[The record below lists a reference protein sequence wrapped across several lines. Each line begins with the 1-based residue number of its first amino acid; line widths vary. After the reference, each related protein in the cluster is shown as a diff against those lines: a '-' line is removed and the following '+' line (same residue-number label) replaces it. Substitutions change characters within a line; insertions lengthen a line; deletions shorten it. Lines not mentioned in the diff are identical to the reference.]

1 MEIGCGTSVEA
12 GIPPLHRLR
21 EIYRVTDRQGHV
33 SREHRFI
40 LSPTADTLLHEVLTE
55 PEEKTAEFVE
65 MFRACFLA
73 EPTLVM
79 RALKELK
86 DAGHL
91 VGPVITNN
99 FDVLAARAGLD
110 ECFMRRC
117 DQAVPDVEWV
127 DGAKA
132 LLVGLHADRRKV
144 QDRARARGM
153 QIVYLDPEG
162 FWHDDQFMPYP
173 LEGPQDSDLVCRAT
187 AAEAL
192 PALVN
197 LLKQQAG

>member
-1 MEIGCGTSVEA
+1 M
-12 GIPPLHRLR
+12 
-21 EIYRVTDRQGHV
+21 
-33 SREHRFI
+33 
-40 LSPTADTLLHEVLTE
+40 
-55 PEEKTAEFVE
+55 E

-73 EPTLVM
+73 APTPAM
-79 RALKELK
+79 WALRELRELM

-110 ECFMRRC
+110 ECFMRRY

-127 DGAKA
+127 NGAKA
-132 LLVGLHADRRKV
+132 LLVVGLYADRRKV
-144 QDRARARGM
+144 QARARARGM
-153 QIVYLDPEG
+153 QVVYLDPEG
-162 FWHDDQFMPYP
+162 FWRDGQFMPYP
-173 LEGPQDSDLVCRAT
+173 LEGPQAAQLVCRAT

-197 LLKQQAG
+197 LHKQHAG